1 MAVPTMSAKEVVTMD
16 DMQKSGETPKDILA
30 KLQRERAK
38 RGEDGPGC
46 LAVYNFLSGVT
57 HRRDMVENRG
67 RQSQMPRR
75 NAAAFLF
82 LKGGKS
88 SCGQQ
93 DTLE

>member
-1 MAVPTMSAKEVVTMD
+1 MD

-30 KLQRERAK
+30 MLQRERTK
-38 RGEDGPGC
+38 RGENGPWRS
-46 LAVYNFLSGVT
+46 AVYNFLSGMT
-57 HRRDMVENRG
+57 DRRDMVENRG

-82 LKGGKS
+82 LKGSMS

>member
-1 MAVPTMSAKEVVTMD
+1 MD
-16 DMQKSGETPKDILA
+16 DMQKSGETSKDILA

-46 LAVYNFLSGVT
+46 LAVYNFRSGVA

-82 LKGGKS
+82 LQGSMS